1 MAIREL
7 APACEQT
14 ALSPFRMSTRHPCI
28 AMRRYAR
35 GSGQCEELILSG
47 NRVIAEWS
55 AQGEANSAHARNT
68 RASSCAG
75 NLGA

>member
-1 MAIREL
+1 MAIREH
-7 APACEQT
+7 APCVRADSSIPVQNVHEAPLHC
-14 ALSPFRMSTRHPCI
+14 C
-28 AMRRYAR
+28 AR

-55 AQGEANSAHARNT
+55 AQGVANSMHARNT

-75 NLGA
+75 NIGA